1 MESSRK
7 IDALIIGANGLVGG
21 ALAKKLSKCGYRWL
35 GTSCKR
41 ENKNLRKLNIVNE
54 PEPRLDQL
62 CSEVLPAAIF
72 HCANLSG
79 GVDLCERQPERAYD
93 FHVKATQL
101 LGRHAQRTGAIFF
114 FISTDYIFDGSKG
127 DYREDDSP
135 HPLNVYGMLKLEAEK
150 WIQENLDRYVIL
162 RTTNVYGWDPETMT
176 PNYVMNLYRCL
187 KEGKTF
193 HAPSYLFGSP
203 TYAPDLASA
212 MIELFEKKI
221 TGIFHVV
228 GSDYADRYTWA
239 VQAAKHLDLEGS
251 LIKEQIHP
259 AVSIALRPQGVRLN
273 TEKFRN
279 RCVTRLHNLTEGL
292 LLLKDA
298 LR

>member
-7 IDALIIGANGLVGG
+7 IDALIIGANGLVGA
-21 ALAKKLSKCGYRWL
+21 ALSKKLSERGYRWL

-41 ENKNLRKLNIVNE
+41 ENKNLRKLNILNE
-54 PEPRLDQL
+54 PEIDQL
-62 CSEVLPAAIF
+62 CSEVSSRAIF

-79 GVDLCERQPERAYD
+79 GVDLCERHPQLAEE
-93 FHVKATQL
+93 FHFKATQL
-101 LGRHAQRTGAIFF
+101 LGRHAQRTGATFF
-114 FISTDYIFDGSKG
+114 FISTDYIFDGSKNN
-127 DYREDDSP
+127 YREADSP
-135 HPLNVYGMLKLEAEK
+135 HPLNVYGTLKLEAEK
-150 WIQENLDRYVIL
+150 WIQKNLDRYVIL

-193 HAPSYLFGSP
+193 HAPFSLFGSP

-212 MIELFEKKI
+212 IVELFEKKI

-228 GSDYADRYTWA
+228 GGDYIDRYTWA
-239 VQAAKHLDLEGS
+239 VQTAKHLNLEDS
-251 LIKEQIHP
+251 LIKKQTHP
-259 AVSIALRPQGVRLN
+259 LASIALRPQGVRLN

-279 RCVTRLHNLTEGL
+279 RCATRLHNLTEGL
-292 LLLKDA
+292 LFLKDA